1 MEKRDFINANN
12 EKIDI
17 AKQLKDMFDC
27 KGWEI
32 VKERINDC
40 KKKFLLSSKD
50 DLFDNYN
57 EYKALRNFVNSLE
70 DMINDAEK
78 AIEDNDNL
86 K

>member
-12 EKIDI
+12 DKIDI

-40 KKKFLLSSKD
+40 KKKF
-50 DLFDNYN
+50 
-57 EYKALRNFVNSLE
+57 
-70 DMINDAEK
+70 
-78 AIEDNDNL
+78 
-86 K
+86 